1 MKREGVVTSKGQLV
15 IPAELRRK
23 HGIKSGTRVRFE
35 ETERGI
41 VVHPIS
47 EDTINRLFGIA
58 KELGLPPKV
67 ERDPDREL
75 G

>member
-1 MKREGVVTSKGQLV
+1 MKREGTVTSKGQLV

-35 ETERGI
+35 ERDGGILVRPASNEAIARLRGI
-41 VVHPIS
+41 LKGR
-47 EDTINRLFGIA
+47 N
-58 KELGLPPKV
+58 LPPDV

-75 G
+75 Q

>member
-23 HGIKSGTRVRFE
+23 HGIKSGTRVCFE
-35 ETERGI
+35 DTRRGI
-41 VVHPIS
+41 FVRPVADDAIS
-47 EDTINRLFGIA
+47 RLRGIA
-58 KELGLPPKV
+58 KGLGLPPYI

-75 G
+75 V